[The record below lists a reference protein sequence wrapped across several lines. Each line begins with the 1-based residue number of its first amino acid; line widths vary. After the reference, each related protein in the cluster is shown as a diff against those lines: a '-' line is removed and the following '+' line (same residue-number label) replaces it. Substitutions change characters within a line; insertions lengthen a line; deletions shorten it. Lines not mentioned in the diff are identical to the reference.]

1 MYGSIYL
8 MQHLSALQNI
18 QGSSKEVLEK
28 LVVVVLLL
36 SQLELSTL
44 EFLVEMMLLSSLALL
59 FL

>member
-18 QGSSKEVLEK
+18 QESSKEVLEK

-44 EFLVEMMLLSSLALL
+44 EFLVEMMLLSSLALM

>member
-18 QGSSKEVLEK
+18 QESSKEVLEK